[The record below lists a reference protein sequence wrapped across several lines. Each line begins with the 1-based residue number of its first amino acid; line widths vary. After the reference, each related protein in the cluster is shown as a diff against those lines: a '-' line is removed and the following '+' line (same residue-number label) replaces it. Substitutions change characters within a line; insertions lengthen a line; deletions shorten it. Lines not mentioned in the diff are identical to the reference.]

1 MYKSASLLAIGVAV
15 VALTG
20 CATPRYE
27 TVHRYEPP
35 VSEEGRACVASC
47 EATRTQCRSD
57 CQAAWAQCTAEVEP
71 QVESHYAQAL
81 AEYADELRL
90 YRMDLDRYEWELWLG
105 WHHNYSGFW
114 YSPWPGPWYASPW
127 PGYYPPSAPPPGPP
141 SREAV
146 RAKLHKE
153 QCRDDCGCEG
163 QYDACFTACGGKRVT
178 ETRCTA
184 NCPQEK

>member
-35 VSEEGRACVASC
+35 VSVEGRACVASC
-47 EATRTQCRSD
+47 EAARTQCRSD
-57 CQAAWAQCTAEVEP
+57 CQAAWTQCTAQVEP

-81 AEYADELRL
+81 ADYADELRL

-114 YSPWPGPWYASPW
+114 YSPRLLQGTTRR
-127 PGYYPPSAPPPGPP
+127 GFFIRHLR
-141 SREAV
+141 SRSLFKVYGEALLNQSGSDGV
-146 RAKLHKE
+146 LNFSSCALS
-153 QCRDDCGCEG
+153 
-163 QYDACFTACGGKRVT
+163 GKRCWT
-178 ETRCTA
+178 MRS
-184 NCPQEK
+184 